1 VVWVIMFRNGVI
13 VMVRISSVLQLARFR
28 LWAGPGRI
36 LGAMFFESCLSI
48 GGADMS

>member
-1 VVWVIMFRNGVI
+1 VVGVIMFRNGVI
-13 VMVRISSVLQLARFR
+13 VMVRVSSVLQLAGSR

-48 GGADMS
+48 GGTDMS